1 MTYLNYSQYL
11 GVLLSKHSH
20 PRQRERMLKKLRNA
34 VKYGTNKAPIDT
46 RLHLFKLQLDLDNSD
61 NLIIKLDGQELAV
74 QSYKEFKN
82 FFKIFEERIEE
93 ERNKV
98 KQMLSELKVT
108 DLIDVKAFPQI
119 FIDYLSEY
127 KLSSVYVMFHK
138 KNIYNIKVN
147 EVRLS
152 FHKEKLFLNFHFYFM
167 NPFWDRE
174 AYWCDKA
181 DVVLR
186 DYIEYINAVTNAAP
200 KDKIYIANV
209 RPDTKAGL
217 TYGFQNI
224 DIYLE
229 QDDEFI
235 DAIETTKRIKR
246 IPPEQQDK
254 YIIPMGFLKNIMLV
268 KFSHQTEKSAWFKPI
283 ELPEYI
289 FDLAQ
294 QSNLNIDLKN
304 YSFSII

>member
-1 MTYLNYSQYL
+1 MYLDYTQYL
-11 GVLLSKHSH
+11 GVLLSPHSH
-20 PRQRERMLKKLRNA
+20 PRQRERMLKKLKNA
-34 VKYGTNKAPIDT
+34 IKYGTNKAPIDT
-46 RLHLFKLQLDLDNSD
+46 RLKLFKLQLDLDND
-61 NLIIKLDGQELAV
+61 NRLVIKLDGQILEV

-98 KQMLSELKVT
+98 KQMLFELKVT
-108 DLIDVKAFPQI
+108 DLIDVKAFPQL
-119 FIDYLSEY
+119 FVDYLSEY

-152 FHKEKLFLNFHFYFM
+152 FHKGNLFLNFHFYFM
-167 NPFWDRE
+167 NPFWDKE
-174 AYWCDKA
+174 AYWCDGA
-181 DVVLR
+181 DDVLK
-186 DYIEYINAVTNAAP
+186 DYVEYINATA

-209 RPDTKAGL
+209 RPDTKAGIQ
-217 TYGFQNI
+217 YGFQNI
-224 DIYLE
+224 DIE
-229 QDDEFI
+229 EDNDEFI
-235 DAIETTKRIKR
+235 NTIKTTKRIKR

-289 FDLAQ
+289 FNLAQ
-294 QSNLNIDLKN
+294 HSNLNIDLKN

>member
-1 MTYLNYSQYL
+1 MYLNYSQYL
-11 GVLLSKHSH
+11 GVLLSPRSH
-20 PRQRERMLKKLRNA
+20 PRQRGRMLRKLKNA
-34 VKYGTNKAPIDT
+34 IKYGTNKAPIDT
-46 RLHLFKLQLDLDNSD
+46 RLQLFKLQLDLDD
-61 NLIIKLDGQELAV
+61 NDRLIIELNGQELAV
-74 QSYKEFKN
+74 QSYQEFKD
-82 FFKIFEERIEE
+82 FFRKFEEKIEE
-93 ERNKV
+93 ERHKI
-98 KQMLSELKVT
+98 KQKLAELKVT

-152 FHKEKLFLNFHFYFM
+152 FHKGNLFLNFHFYFM

-181 DVVLR
+181 DDVIK
-186 DYIEYINAVTNAAP
+186 DYVEYINTTT

-209 RPDTKAGL
+209 RRDTKAGL
-217 TYGFQNI
+217 EYGFQNI
-224 DIYLE
+224 DIE
-229 QDDEFI
+229 EDDDEFI
-235 DAIETTKRIKR
+235 NNIKTTKRIKR

-294 QSNLNIDLKN
+294 HSNLNIDLKN

>member
-1 MTYLNYSQYL
+1 MNLNYSQYL
-11 GVLLSKHSH
+11 GVLLSPKSH
-20 PRQRERMLKKLRNA
+20 PRQRERMMKKLKNA
-34 VKYGTNKAPIDT
+34 IKYGTNKAPIDT
-46 RLHLFKLQLDLDNSD
+46 RLHLFKLQLDLDND
-61 NLIIKLDGQELAV
+61 NRLVIKLNGQELAV
-74 QSYKEFKN
+74 QSYKEFKD
-82 FFKIFEERIEE
+82 FFKKFEERIEE

-98 KQMLSELKVT
+98 KQMLFELKVT

-152 FHKEKLFLNFHFYFM
+152 FHKGNLFLNFHFYFM

-181 DVVLR
+181 DDVIK
-186 DYIEYINAVTNAAP
+186 DYVEYINTTT

-209 RPDTKAGL
+209 RRDTKAGL
-217 TYGFQNI
+217 EYGFQNI
-224 DIYLE
+224 DIE
-229 QDDEFI
+229 EDDEFI
-235 DAIETTKRIKR
+235 NNIKTTKRIKR

-283 ELPEYI
+283 EFPEYI

-294 QSNLNIDLKN
+294 HSNLNIDLKN